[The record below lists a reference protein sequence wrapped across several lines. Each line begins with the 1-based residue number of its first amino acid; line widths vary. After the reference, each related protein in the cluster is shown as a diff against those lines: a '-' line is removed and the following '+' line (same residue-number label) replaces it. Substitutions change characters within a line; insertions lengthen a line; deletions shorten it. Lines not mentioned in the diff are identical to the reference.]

1 MSATMGF
8 PRGPVVKNPPANGGD
23 MGLIPGWGQ
32 RATGPLSPWATTTE
46 AHTPRARAL
55 QQQKPLQWLHNTTRE

>member
-1 MSATMGF
+1 MGF

-55 QQQKPLQWLHNTTRE
+55 QQQKPLQ